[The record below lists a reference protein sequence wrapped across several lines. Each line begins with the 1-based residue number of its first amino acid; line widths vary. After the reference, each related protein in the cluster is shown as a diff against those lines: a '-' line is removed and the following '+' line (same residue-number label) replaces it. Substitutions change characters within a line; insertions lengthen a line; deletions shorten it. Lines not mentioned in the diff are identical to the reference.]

1 MDKKLIKKI
10 ALIAAALLLIAF
22 VVWIIVA
29 SLTKEDKVKNREYD
43 KAEVEA
49 AASELLEDSKL
60 LNYIYWGEGIP
71 YVDDKSLSSGSYYP
85 ADQNYLDSIGI
96 KTIEDLKTLTEKTY
110 SKGMCEWIYSSVLS
124 SVHSDTSVA
133 GLSRYEQVFGGKN
146 NDEPEYIRVY
156 TEANYWLVDEVEY
169 HSSVEALRSE
179 GDIVYV
185 LVLATVT
192 NPEGKVMNT
201 NLEIG
206 LIEEEDGWR
215 LDSPTYA
222 RYYEDYTS

>member
-1 MDKKLIKKI
+1 MDKQLIKKI
-10 ALIAAALLLIAF
+10 ALIVAALLLIAF

-49 AASELLEDSKL
+49 AAAELLEDSKL
-60 LNYIYWGEGIP
+60 LNYIYWGKGIP

-179 GDIVYV
+179 GDVVYV